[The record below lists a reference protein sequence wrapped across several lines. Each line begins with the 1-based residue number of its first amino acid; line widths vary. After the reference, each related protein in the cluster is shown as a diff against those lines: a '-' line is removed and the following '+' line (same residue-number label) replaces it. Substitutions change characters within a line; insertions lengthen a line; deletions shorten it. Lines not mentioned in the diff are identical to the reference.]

1 MLIWVLPGCTFWIV
15 KLPFA
20 SATAHCSVEV
30 STIVAN
36 STGCPVSLL
45 TTVPL
50 MLYVFCWAN
59 AAADIMVNNTTDMKN
74 LPIIQKI
81 VVCYCLLVSPQG
93 WQDV

>member
-1 MLIWVLPGCTFWIV
+1 MLIRVLPGCTFWIV

-20 SATAHCSVEV
+20 SATAHCSVEL